1 MSILIVDDEPGLCE
15 SLRDFL
21 EDEGYSV
28 WTASNGAEALHVLE
42 RGELPCLMILDLI
55 MPVVTGNEVY
65 ERMQSDPRLQ
75 TVPVVVSTS
84 DPARAPAGALIMK
97 KPINLDRLLGAVRYH
112 CKGDLRST
120 LARDAAREEHIGT

>member
-1 MSILIVDDEPGLCE
+1 MSVLIVDDEPGLCE

-21 EDEGYSV
+21 EDEGYVVS
-28 WTASNGAEALHVLE
+28 TASNGAEALNLLE
-42 RGELPCLMILDLI
+42 GAELPCLMILDLI

-65 ERMQSDPRLQ
+65 ETMQKDPRLQ
-75 TVPVVVSTS
+75 KVPIVVSTS

-112 CKGDLRST
+112 CKGDLR
-120 LARDAAREEHIGT
+120 AGRMPAAPQEEHPGT